1 MANSN
6 PYLILTRCR
15 TSVIRELKEIFAPR
29 HNTSV
34 VPPFEYNYIETSS
47 SATLQF
53 YGNPVSGDTVTLGA
67 DPVLLTPN
75 VVMFVSAAPSGLQ
88 VLIGATQQ
96 ITLANLV
103 AFINAHS
110 ATLTM
115 SATTNTI
122 PNQLKLTSITTGV
135 SGNGTVLATT
145 SKILRFSS
153 PTLTQGGL
161 WDFDNSEIFIGDAIP
176 QDYQD
181 WPMIIVDT
189 ASASE
194 TRYLGPEDSYQAKNV
209 FNVVTVDEIFSSL
222 VVNINIK
229 VYTIDDTLARD
240 KIIDL
245 IYNNISEI
253 RHQLAING
261 IEMIDRSLPTETR
274 IAQNQRVYIENHFIL
289 RVYCE
294 WSDST
299 SIVNVSSVGVSVPF
313 YTSVIPVINSP
324 LSYSY
329 NIASNGISFVIE
341 NVLDSTHLEINSAI
355 GLVSGYQI
363 KQGLILTTV
372 VSITDLTH
380 IVVTSTTGFTTGAA
394 VMGIPFSYQITAS
407 NSPIS
412 YGEVSASVPPITLPL
427 PGLMFDSANGLLS
440 GIPTV
445 TGTFYITISATNL
458 AGTGTGSLTVVIS

>member
-34 VPPFEYNYIETSS
+34 VPPFEYDYIETSS

-161 WDFDNSEIFIGDAIP
+161 LDFDNSEIFIADAIP

-294 WSDST
+294 WSDNPAIT
-299 SIVNVSSVGVSVPF
+299 NISSVSITVPL
-313 YTSVIPVINSP
+313 TGPIPVVNSP
-324 LSYSY
+324 LSY
-329 NIASNGISFVIE
+329 
-341 NVLDSTHLEINSAI
+341 DW
-355 GLVSGYQI
+355 
-363 KQGLILTTV
+363 
-372 VSITDLTH
+372 ITA
-380 IVVTSTTGFTTGAA
+380 G
-394 VMGIPFSYQITAS
+394 GIPFSYQITAL
-407 NSPIS
+407 NSPTS
-412 YGEVSASVPPITLPL
+412 YAAIGLPVGVSIDAS
-427 PGLMFDSANGLLS
+427 NGLITGVPLA
-440 GIPTV
+440 
-445 TGTFYITISATNL
+445 TGTFYATVEATNSN
-458 AGTGTGSLTVVIS
+458 GTGSLVITITVS